1 MAEFVGRRRELDR
14 LHAELDRVRSGGT
27 EAGRCLLVHGRRRVG
42 KSRLVEQFLHRA
54 EVPSLFF
61 TASRHPDE
69 PRLFVED
76 LAATDLPDAADFTGL
91 DPSDWDSALRLLAR
105 ALPDDRPSVVVIDE
119 FPYLVER
126 DEAVEST
133 FQKHWDR
140 SLKKKPV
147 LLLLIGSDIAV
158 MEQLNTYGRGF
169 HQRGTPFAV
178 GPLSPAEVAEI
189 VQPTR
194 AVDAFD
200 AYLVTGGLPLICEDW
215 AAGEPLWDHLE
226 RVLADPSSAL
236 VVSAQLSLAA
246 EFPADTHTRA
256 VLEQIGSGE
265 TTFTKIAQRAGGITH
280 AMLERSLATLI
291 DRRVVAR
298 DLPLSTKSLREPRYR
313 VADPYLRFWL
323 RFLGPNAAK
332 LDRGRSDLVLA
343 ELRSS
348 FGAWRGKAIEPVVRE
363 ALGSAAL
370 ASRLPRDAS
379 EVGGYWTRRNV
390 PEIDLIGADRPA
402 PAEAIAWVGTIKW
415 RDREP
420 VTEADLRKL
429 AADAALVPGVDE
441 STPLVAVCPAGVDA
455 PGASEITADDLLQA
469 WVET

>member
-1 MAEFVGRRRELDR
+1 MAAFVGRRRELDR
-14 LHAELDRVRSGGT
+14 LRAELDRVRAGGT

-42 KSRLVEQFLHRA
+42 KSRLVEQFLHQA
-54 EVPSLFF
+54 SAPSLFF
-61 TASRHPDE
+61 TASRHPDG
-69 PRLFVED
+69 PRLFVAD
-76 LAATDLPDAADFTGL
+76 LAASDLPDAADFADVEPG
-91 DPSDWDSALRLLAR
+91 DWDGALRLLAR
-105 ALPDDRPSVVVIDE
+105 AVPDDQPSVVVIDE

-126 DEAVEST
+126 DEGVEST

-147 LLLLIGSDIAV
+147 LLILVGSDIAV
-158 MEQLNTYGRGF
+158 MDQLNAYGRGF

-189 VQPTR
+189 VQPER
-194 AVDAFD
+194 AIDAFD

-215 AAGEPLWDHLE
+215 SPGEPLWEHLE

-246 EFPADTHTRA
+246 ELPADTHART
-256 VLEQIGSGE
+256 VLEQIGHGE

-280 AMLERSLATLI
+280 AMLERSLTTMI
-291 DRRVVAR
+291 GRRVVAR
-298 DLPLSTKSLREPRYR
+298 DLPLSTRSLREPRYR

-323 RFLGPNAAK
+323 RYLGPNAAK

-343 ELRSS
+343 ELRAS

-370 ASRLPRDAS
+370 AARLPGDAS

-390 PEIDLIGADRPA
+390 PEIDLVGADRPT
-402 PAEAIAWVGTIKW
+402 PAEAIAWVGTVKW
-415 RDREP
+415 REREP
-420 VTEADLRKL
+420 VTEAELRKL
-429 AADAALVPGVDE
+429 AADAALVPGVDA
-441 STPLVAVCPAGVDA
+441 STPLVAVCPAGVEA
-455 PGASEITADDLLQA
+455 PGATALTADDLLDA
-469 WVET
+469 WQP